1 MDRQPTTECH
11 RGRVGHRLGLS
22 RTPTLKTLLAA
33 PSLRSPN
40 VCQAVG
46 GRQHPRLAR
55 HGRLE
60 AEATTFVLN
69 AEVAGMSK
77 LINAAL
83 LEQTDLRVNK
93 LAK

>member
-1 MDRQPTTECH
+1 MFAKQ
-11 RGRVGHRLGLS
+11 GW
-22 RTPTLKTLLAA
+22 
-33 PSLRSPN
+33 
-40 VCQAVG
+40 
-46 GRQHPRLAR
+46 RQHPRLAR

-83 LEQTDLRVNK
+83 LEQTGLRVNK
-93 LAK
+93 LAT